1 MNSID
6 IYDKQIEHAAKS
18 VKAFLL
24 GMARSKE
31 ESDDISDKIDEIEN
45 QLRVLNRMT
54 DGKFGEYVNNLKM
67 PM

>member
-1 MNSID
+1 
-6 IYDKQIEHAAKS
+6 
-18 VKAFLL
+18 
-24 GMARSKE
+24 MARSKE